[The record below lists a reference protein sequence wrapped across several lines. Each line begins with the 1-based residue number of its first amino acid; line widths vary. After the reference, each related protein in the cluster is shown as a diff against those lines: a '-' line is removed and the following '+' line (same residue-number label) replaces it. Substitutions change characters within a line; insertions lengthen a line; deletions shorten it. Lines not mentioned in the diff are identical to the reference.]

1 MATNSKATDKKPTAK
16 IKLPLTRKEKDDVNV
31 IINGKS
37 YLIKRGVEVEVPL
50 SVAKVLEQKERM
62 LQFAMDFE
70 AQATNLPE

>member
-1 MATNSKATDKKPTAK
+1 MATNSKADKKPTAK

>member
-1 MATNSKATDKKPTAK
+1 MTTNSKATDKKPTAK